1 MRRPLLPL
9 AGAVAVVTLA
19 TVSPATAATA
29 LGQVATPGSGVA
41 GIMQSVSVIA
51 PASIGRPVT
60 LTASNGTATQP
71 LTVTVN
77 RTGVGR
83 TTWAPPTS
91 GTWTISA
98 AKGGIA
104 PAQVTVSAMP
114 TNTQVAVPTNTTE
127 HRPSPIIATV
137 ETGDDTAERGMAP
150 ITGKVVFTEVV
161 RGVIGEAR
169 VETTQD
175 GTAMARLDWAPPGVA
190 TYAVSA
196 QFVPGAASSTEAANS
211 APANPS
217 SSTYA
222 PSTSLASS
230 FTAGRDPQPV
240 QLLMPQTMREGN
252 PAYVVVHV
260 NDHRRGMV
268 SLEVDSRKVSPDKP
282 IVDDIAE
289 FEWTPLY
296 SGLTEVRVIFHE
308 LSVDRATIQT
318 TSGGTAE
325 VEQVALRHVVEQTVN
340 VLDRKP
346 RNPISITPVVKGV
359 DEQPWI
365 DGSVVEYAAQ
375 SRVPLVWSSGNGAP
389 VALAVTGSCAI
400 SGQTLLMPATGG
412 GCLVDGS
419 SPGGG
424 GFDAGHIRV
433 IVSSPVE

>member
-1 MRRPLLPL
+1 M
-9 AGAVAVVTLA
+9 VA
-19 TVSPATAATA
+19 TVTPATAADP
-29 LGQVATPGSGVA
+29 LGQVATPSTGVA
-41 GIMQSVSVIA
+41 GIAQSVSVIA
-51 PASIGRPVT
+51 PTSIGRPVS
-60 LTASNGTATQP
+60 LTATNGSSTQP
-71 LTVTVN
+71 LSVNVN
-77 RTGVGR
+77 RTGAGR
-83 TTWAPPTS
+83 TKWTPPAP
-91 GTWTISA
+91 GTWTITAS
-98 AKGGIA
+98 KGDIA
-104 PAQVTVSAMP
+104 SAQVTVSAMP

-137 ETGDDTAERGMAP
+137 ETGDDAALQGMTP

-161 RGVIGEAR
+161 RGVIGEAN

-196 QFVPGAASSTEAANS
+196 TFVPGATASTEAAN
-211 APANPS
+211 AVTADPADTAFAS
-217 SSTYA
+217 
-222 PSTSLASS
+222 STSLPSS

-260 NDHRRGMV
+260 DDHRRGMV
-268 SLEVDSRKVSPDKP
+268 SLEVDGRKVSPDKP

-296 SGLTEVRVIFHE
+296 SGLTYVRAIFHE
-308 LSVDRATIQT
+308 LSVDRATVQT
-318 TSGGTAE
+318 ASGGTAE
-325 VEQVALRHVVEQTVN
+325 VEQVALRHYVEQTVN

-359 DEQPWI
+359 DEQPWAE
-365 DGSVVEYAAQ
+365 GSVVEYAAQ

-389 VALAVTGSCAI
+389 VVFAVSGSCAI
-400 SGQTLLMPATGG
+400 AGQTLLMPVTGG
-412 GCLVDGS
+412 GCVVDGT
-419 SPGGG
+419 SPGGD
-424 GFDAGHIRV
+424 GFDTGHIRV